1 MENQGP
7 LRAASL
13 GFAKVLAASIAL
25 IGLTMTPV
33 LVAPYMYANAGN
45 AAWLAYAFG
54 GAMLMFV
61 ALNLNQFTRR
71 SSAAGSMYG
80 YAASNLGKNAGTL
93 AGWSL
98 IWAYLFVGAAEFG
111 AMALFATQLSAA
123 LSATTSELLTILAVA
138 AICFYLSL
146 RDIGLSTVMMLVFE
160 TLSVAIICVLIGI
173 VLFHQGANLDVDQVR
188 LRGVNS
194 TTIGLGIATAV
205 FSLVG
210 FESATAFGEE
220 AHHPLIV
227 IPRAV
232 IWSIIIASI
241 FFIVAMYAEI
251 IGLRGSSTP
260 LDKLT
265 SPLGTLAQLLHIG
278 YLGLFITLGAF
289 FSAFSV
295 ALACIN
301 TCARILLA
309 MAREGALPPAIGKVH
324 HRFRTPHIALAL
336 TTGAMLF
343 IVAVMAWVR
352 LAPIDMFNYG
362 GTLSA
367 FGFITIYALIALA
380 APRYLHRIGEM
391 RRRDVL
397 LSVITLALMLVP
409 AVTFFYPAQASPVR
423 WFPFFFIAYLAVGWL
438 TFTVFATKRTPPHE
452 TH

>member
-1 MENQGP
+1 MREQTP
-7 LRAASL
+7 LRSASL
-13 GFAKVLAASIAL
+13 SFAEVLAASIAL

-45 AAWLAYAFG
+45 ATWLAYAFG

-71 SSAAGSMYG
+71 SSASGSMYG
-80 YAASNLGKNAGTL
+80 YAASNLGTGAGVL

-111 AMALFATQLSAA
+111 AMALFVTQLSNA
-123 LSATTSELLTILAVA
+123 LGPTTTEILTIFIVAV
-138 AICFYLSL
+138 ICFYLSL
-146 RDIGLSTVMMLVFE
+146 RDIGLSTIMMLVFE
-160 TLSVAIICVLIGI
+160 TISVAIICLLIGI
-173 VLFHQGANLDVDQVR
+173 VLFHHGPSLDADQLR
-188 LRGVNS
+188 LKGFNGS
-194 TTIGLGIATAV
+194 TIGLGIATAV

-220 AHHPLIV
+220 AHHPLII

-232 IWSIIIASI
+232 IWSIIIASV
-241 FFIVAMYAEI
+241 FFIVATYAEI

-265 SPLGTLAQLLHIG
+265 APLPTLARLLHIG
-278 YLGLFITLGAF
+278 YLSVFITLGAF

-309 MAREGALPPAIGKVH
+309 MARRGTLAAGIGNVH
-324 HRFRTPHIALAL
+324 ATYRTPHTALL
-336 TTGAMLF
+336 ITTGAMLA
-343 IVAVMAWVR
+343 IVAFMGLLH
-352 LAPIDMFNYG
+352 LAPIDIFNYG

-391 RRRDVL
+391 RRRDVV
-397 LSVITLALMLVP
+397 LSAVTIVLMLVP
-409 AVTFFYPAQASPVR
+409 AVTFFYPPQAPPAK
-423 WFPFFFIAYLAVGWL
+423 WFPYFFLAYLAVGWL
-438 TFTVFATKRTPPHE
+438 GYRLAGSLKHSGR
-452 TH
+452 